1 MTFDVQIDGVPAR
14 LEVHRDGNLYRFR
27 LGDQDERQAQL
38 TEVEPG
44 GFSVLLDGLSYEA
57 RAERG
62 DKNRDEHRNEY
73 GDECVWI
80 TVRGRRFRIAV
91 TDPRRWTQSSAAAL
105 GHDRETIVASM
116 PGKIVRVLVQPGET
130 VAAGQGVIVIEAM
143 KMQNEMKARRT
154 GHVTAVP
161 VREGER
167 VVAAAI
173 LATIE

>member
-14 LEVHRDGNLYRFR
+14 LEVHRDGDLYRFR
-27 LGDQDERQAQL
+27 LGDEDERRARL
-38 TEVEPG
+38 AEVEPG
-44 GFSVLLDGLSYEA
+44 VFSVLLDGRSYEA
-57 RAERG
+57 HAERS
-62 DKNRDEHRNEY
+62 DEHR
-73 GDECVWI
+73 DECAWI
-80 TVRGRRFRIAV
+80 TVRGQRFRIAI

-143 KMQNEMKARRT
+143 KMQNEMKARRA

-161 VREGER
+161 VREGET
-167 VVAAAI
+167 VAAGAI

>member
-1 MTFDVQIDGVPAR
+1 MTFDLQIDGVPAR
-14 LEVHRDGNLYRFR
+14 LEVHRDGDLYRFR

-38 TEVEPG
+38 VEVEPG
-44 GFSVLLDGLSYEA
+44 VFSVLLDGRSYEA
-57 RAERG
+57 RAERRNEQG
-62 DKNRDEHRNEY
+62 TEHRNEY
-73 GDECVWI
+73 GDECAWI

-91 TDPRRWTQSSAAAL
+91 TDPRRWTQSSAAAF

-143 KMQNEMKARRT
+143 KMQNEMKARRA
-154 GHVTAVP
+154 GHVIAVP
-161 VREGER
+161 VREGET
-167 VVAAAI
+167 VAAGAI

>member
-14 LEVHRDGNLYRFR
+14 LKVHRDGDLYRFQ

-38 TEVEPG
+38 AEVEPG
-44 GFSVLLDGLSYEA
+44 VFSVLLDGRSYEA
-57 RAERG
+57 RAERSNEQG
-62 DKNRDEHRNEY
+62 SEHRGEH

-80 TVRGRRFRIAV
+80 TVRGRRFRIAI
-91 TDPRRWTQSSAAAL
+91 TDPRRWTQSSAAL
-105 GHDRETIVASM
+105 HGHDRETIVASM

-143 KMQNEMKARRT
+143 KMQNEMKARRA
-154 GHVTAVP
+154 GRLTAVP
-161 VREGER
+161 VREGET
-167 VVAAAI
+167 VAAGAI